1 MLPAALLAL
10 TLGGCSLTK
19 ANTTTPTG
27 GGGAAKAIGTV
38 ISNFSSDASS
48 NNSSAI
54 CKSILATSLVK
65 HLNSI
70 GSCTT
75 IIGNQINTVESFS
88 MTVTKYGVA
97 GNSATALVKS
107 PYNGTNRLYTVK
119 LVKQAGTW
127 RISGLNPAK

>member
-19 ANTTTPTG
+19 TNTTTPTR
-27 GGGAAKAIGTV
+27 GGAAKAIGTV

-48 NNSSAI
+48 NNSTAI
-54 CKSILATSLVK
+54 CKTILASSLVK

-75 IIGNQINTVESFS
+75 IISNQINTVESFS

-107 PYNGTNRLYTVK
+107 PYNGTNRLYTIK
-119 LVKQAGTW
+119 LIKQGGTW
-127 RISGLNPAK
+127 RISGLDPAQ